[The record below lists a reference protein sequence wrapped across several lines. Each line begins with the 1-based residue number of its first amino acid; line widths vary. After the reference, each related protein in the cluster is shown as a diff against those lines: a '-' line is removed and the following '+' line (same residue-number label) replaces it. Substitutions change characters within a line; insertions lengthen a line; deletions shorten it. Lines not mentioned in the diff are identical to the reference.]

1 MSQVELS
8 RRSGYSER
16 VIRKAEAGGT
26 LRFETIQDL
35 ATAMS
40 VEGHSISLQDLAIG
54 TSTIPDTDSVSWISR
69 DDGSDASSSTV
80 ETWLTAGSD

>member
-1 MSQVELS
+1 MSQVDLS
-8 RRSGYSER
+8 RRSGYSEL

-26 LRFETIQDL
+26 LRLETIQDL

-40 VEGHSISLQDLAIG
+40 VEGHSISFQDLTIG

-69 DDGSDASSSTV
+69 DDGSNASSSTV
-80 ETWLTAGSD
+80 ETSSTAGSD